1 MKEKIKEIGKHVIY
15 VLSMLIVSY
24 VVMSFMLWDMNVS
37 SWETGERVGM
47 ILVAVVMMISERII
61 HAIDNMDEEDYNDEF
76 LDDDDDDGYLS

>member
-15 VLSMLIVSY
+15 VVSMLIVSY

-76 LDDDDDDGYLS
+76 LDDDDDGYLS

>member
-37 SWETGERVGM
+37 SWEIGERVGM

-76 LDDDDDDGYLS
+76 LDDDDDDEYL

>member
-15 VLSMLIVSY
+15 VLAMLIVSY

-37 SWETGERVGM
+37 SWATGERVGM
-47 ILVAVVMMISERII
+47 VLVAVVMMISERII

-76 LDDDDDDGYLS
+76 LDDDDDGYLS

>member
-15 VLSMLIVSY
+15 VVSILIVSY

-76 LDDDDDDGYLS
+76 LDDDDI

>member
-15 VLSMLIVSY
+15 VVSMLIVSY

-61 HAIDNMDEEDYNDEF
+61 HAINTMDEEDYNDEF

>member
-47 ILVAVVMMISERII
+47 MLVAVVMMISERII

-76 LDDDDDDGYLS
+76 LDDDDDGYLS

>member
-1 MKEKIKEIGKHVIY
+1 MKDKIKEIGKHVIY

-37 SWETGERVGM
+37 SWDTGERVGM

-61 HAIDNMDEEDYNDEF
+61 HGINNMDDYNDEF
-76 LDDDDDDGYLS
+76 LDDDDDDGYFS

>member
-15 VLSMLIVSY
+15 VVSMLIVSY
-24 VVMSFMLWDMNVS
+24 VIMSFMLWDMNVS

-47 ILVAVVMMISERII
+47 MLVAVVMMISERII

>member
-37 SWETGERVGM
+37 SWEIGERVGM
-47 ILVAVVMMISERII
+47 ILVAIVMMISERII

-76 LDDDDDDGYLS
+76 LDDDDDDEYL

>member
-15 VLSMLIVSY
+15 VVSMLIVSY

-37 SWETGERVGM
+37 SWEIGERVGM

-61 HAIDNMDEEDYNDEF
+61 HAIDNMNEDDYNDEF
-76 LDDDDDDGYLS
+76 LDDDDEYL

>member
-15 VLSMLIVSY
+15 VVSMLIVSY

-37 SWETGERVGM
+37 SWEIGDRVGM

-61 HAIDNMDEEDYNDEF
+61 HGINNMDDYNDEF